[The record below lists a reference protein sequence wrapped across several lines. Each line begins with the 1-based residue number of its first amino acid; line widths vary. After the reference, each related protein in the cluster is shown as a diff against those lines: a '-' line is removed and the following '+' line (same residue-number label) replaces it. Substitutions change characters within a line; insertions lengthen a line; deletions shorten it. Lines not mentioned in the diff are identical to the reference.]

1 MIIEFEISDKSF
13 EILKEIKKAKSAE
26 FRDYQ
31 FESLEDF
38 KKSDKFVKEG
48 DGMCTEAWF
57 KRRNF
62 CDRKDLDDLF
72 ENGLIDDDGE
82 SWHITYVV
90 TERGKKIIE
99 KYSK

>member
-13 EILKEIKKAKSAE
+13 EVLKDIHKAGIAE
-26 FRDYQ
+26 FRDNNFY
-31 FESLEDF
+31 SLEEF
-38 KKSDKFVKEG
+38 KKSNKFVSEG
-48 DGMCTEAWF
+48 TDMCTEAWF